1 MTSSHVQQD
10 LAAVA
15 AQLGL
20 LPPPVPAPRD
30 RAAAPGTK
38 RRLPP
43 AVRKAAADALAGYRA
58 SPEYS
63 ALIADNPDLNLFELQ
78 SRLGAA
84 LNGPHF
90 APMLQLLRDPD
101 SFEIDPLDFIPKAV
115 SLGVLAQAVLIV
127 GLSGSAGY
135 VMNVDLSNP
144 QPSIYAGGAVD
155 AGIDAGLEGDVCLG
169 FWIEDVD
176 GLNGFYEGEEV
187 DIDDGTG
194 VTEAAFL
201 KGDDPGLLFVGI
213 DLGIDDGMEGV
224 FFYFFHFG
232 IGRAPIYQSNGG
244 NYLVQF
250 NTITCNN
257 SKDDYDTI
265 SLNFYQ
271 DSYDTE
277 YRFPAWNGNQM
288 AEQGNNSKCYQWDM
302 GLIATFNSSLT
313 LYLQVGDHQ
322 MPVQTIGPGN
332 FSGVGGTCTVPF
344 TDKTSAFDE
353 ISYSAVVTLLK
364 N

>member
-1 MTSSHVQQD
+1 MTDSHIQKD
-10 LAAVA
+10 LADVA

-20 LPPPVPAPRD
+20 LPPPQAPQD
-30 RAAAPGTK
+30 RAARPGTK

-43 AVRKAAADALAGYRA
+43 AVRQAAAEALAGYRA
-58 SPEYS
+58 SPEYG
-63 ALIADNPDLNLFELQ
+63 ALMADRPGLNLFELQ

-84 LNGPHF
+84 LNGAHF
-90 APMLQLLRDPD
+90 AEMLRLLREPD
-101 SFEIDPLDFIPKAV
+101 SFEIDPLDFVPKAV

-135 VMNVDLSNP
+135 VMNVDLSNAD
-144 QPSIYAGGAVD
+144 PSIYAGGAVD

-169 FWIEDVD
+169 FWIDEVD
-176 GLNGFYEGEEV
+176 DLNGFYEGEEV

-232 IGRAPIYQSNGG
+232 IGRAPIYQPNDAT
-244 NYLVQF
+244 YLVQF
-250 NTITCNN
+250 GTLTCDN
-257 SKDDYDTI
+257 SKDNYDTI

-271 DSYDTE
+271 DGGSTE
-277 YRFPAWNGNQM
+277 YRFPAWNGYQM
-288 AEQGNNSKCYQWDM
+288 AEQDNNSKCYQWNM
-302 GLIATFNSSLT
+302 GLIAKFNSSLD

-322 MPVQTIGPGN
+322 MPAQSLVPGD
-332 FSGVGGTCTVPF
+332 FSGVGDTYTV
-344 TDKTSAFDE
+344 TWDDKTSAFDE
-353 ISYSAVVTLLK
+353 IKYSVVATLLK